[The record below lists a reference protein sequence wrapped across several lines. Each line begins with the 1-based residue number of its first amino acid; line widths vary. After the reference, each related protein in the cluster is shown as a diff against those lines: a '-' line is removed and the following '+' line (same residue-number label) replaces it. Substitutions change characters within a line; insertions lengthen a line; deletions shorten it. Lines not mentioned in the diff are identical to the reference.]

1 MILVIG
7 DSCTDKFVYGK
18 CERIC
23 PEAPVP
29 VFTPTRETANWGM
42 AGNVVNNLR
51 ALGEEVYCHTNSIRI
66 EKKRIVDEKT
76 NQMLVR
82 IDNPDDCEPIKEGI
96 RDLYIGED
104 YEDFRSGL
112 KAVVISDYN
121 KGYLSKEDIRVII
134 NYYDCPVFLDTKKKL
149 GKWCA
154 NVDFIKINDVEY
166 ANSEELLVDLGIE
179 DKIIVTKG
187 GDGAEYGGILYST
200 KKCKVQ
206 DLSGAGDTFLAG
218 LVHKYCETKNITEA
232 IAFANEVAFKIVQK
246 QGVSVVDT
254 PYL

>member
-29 VFTPTRETANWGM
+29 VFTPVRETTNWGM
-42 AGNVVNNLR
+42 AGNVVKNLR
-51 ALGEEVYCHTNSIRI
+51 ALGEEVISQTNAVRM

-82 IDNPDDCEPIKEGI
+82 IDSPDGCEHIGEGT
-96 RDLYIGED
+96 RDLYVGKS
-104 YEDFRSGL
+104 YEDFRSKL

-121 KGYLSKEDIRVII
+121 KGYLNEEDIEIII
-134 NYYDCPVFLDTKKKL
+134 NSYNCPVFMDTKKKL
-149 GKWCA
+149 GKWCLGI
-154 NVDFIKINDVEY
+154 DFIKINDVEY
-166 ANSEELLVDLGIE
+166 TNSRELIE
-179 DKIIVTKG
+179 GLDIKDKIIVTKG
-187 GDGAEYGGILYST
+187 GEGAEYRGILYPT
-200 KKCKVQ
+200 QKCSVQ

-218 LVHKYCETKNITEA
+218 LVHKYSETEDIAQSIT
-232 IAFANEVAFKIVQK
+232 FANEVATKVVQK
-246 QGVSVVDT
+246 RGVT
-254 PYL
+254 TI

>member
-18 CERIC
+18 CGRIC

-29 VFTPTRETANWGM
+29 VFTPVRETTNWGM

-51 ALGEEVYCHTNSIRI
+51 AMGEEVVCQTNSIRM

-82 IDNPDDCEPIKEGI
+82 IDNPDDCEPIGEKI
-96 RDLYIGED
+96 RDSYIRDD
-104 YEDFRSGL
+104 YKEFRSKL
-112 KAVVISDYN
+112 KAVVISDYD
-121 KGYLSKEDIRVII
+121 KGFLSEEDIETII
-134 NYYDCPVFLDTKKKL
+134 GHYDCPVFLDTKKLL

-154 NVDFIKINDVEY
+154 GADFIKFNEFEY
-166 ANSEELLVDLGIE
+166 ADTEHTLTDLGIK
-179 DKIIVTKG
+179 DKLIVTKG
-187 GDGAEYGGILYST
+187 GEGAEYRGILYPT
-200 KKCKVQ
+200 KKCTVQ

-218 LVHKYCETKNITEA
+218 LVHKYCETKDITEA
-232 IAFANEVAFKIVQK
+232 ITFANEVASKVVQK
-246 QGVSVVDT
+246 QGVAT
-254 PYL
+254 I